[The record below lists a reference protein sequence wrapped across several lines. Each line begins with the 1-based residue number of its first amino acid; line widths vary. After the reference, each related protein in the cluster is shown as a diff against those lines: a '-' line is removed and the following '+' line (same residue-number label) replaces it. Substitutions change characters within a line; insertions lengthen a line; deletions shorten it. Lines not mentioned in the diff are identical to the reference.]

1 MADSEVTPNPNS
13 SPEARTEASQTFAPD
28 SPSKAQLD
36 AIADKLIAQNLE
48 RDPESPP
55 PRPQLKSYK
64 HPMVVDLAIA
74 MGLLFAMGALTVGFV
89 QTYVAN
95 SARTSIMQGNYK
107 AAIQILRGAPI
118 PDVFGGSGSESSD
131 ELLNKALFLDS
142 MEKLDNNRADQ
153 TALQELGKITPG
165 SRFYDMARG
174 QLEQLANEEREH
186 GGKADLTVPPSP
198 KSLDELKNPDR
209 VEAKPP
215 ETTGESSIAP
225 GENSKTTSE
234 SSKTSG
240 ESSKTDSEKLQ

>member
-13 SPEARTEASQTFAPD
+13 SPEARLEAVSQPLPPD
-28 SPSKAQLD
+28 SLSKTQLD
-36 AIADKLIAQNLE
+36 AIADKLMAQALKSE
-48 RDPESPP
+48 EPQETTP

-118 PDVFGGSGSESSD
+118 PDVFGGSGSENSD
-131 ELLNKALFLDS
+131 ELLNKALFLDA

-186 GGKADLTVPPSP
+186 GSKTDLSVPPSP
-198 KSLDELKNPDR
+198 KSLEELQNPNKAETKEPAAEKTK
-209 VEAKPP
+209 VEEP
-215 ETTGESSIAP
+215 
-225 GENSKTTSE
+225 
-234 SSKTSG
+234 
-240 ESSKTDSEKLQ
+240 TDN